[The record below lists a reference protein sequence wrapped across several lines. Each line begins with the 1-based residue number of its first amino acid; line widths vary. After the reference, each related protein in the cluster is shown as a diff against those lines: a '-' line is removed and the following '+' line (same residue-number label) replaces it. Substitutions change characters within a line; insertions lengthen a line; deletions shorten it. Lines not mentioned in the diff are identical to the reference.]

1 MSSPENAAWPVRAR
15 MQAAHDGLLA
25 LRFAFSP
32 QRVVTSKEFT
42 APLCAERPTHPD
54 AETASGAA

>member
-1 MSSPENAAWPVRAR
+1 MTFRETAAWLFRASMQIATSSTPV
-15 MQAAHDGLLA
+15 

-32 QRVVTSKEFT
+32 QRVVTSMGYA
-42 APLCAERPTHPD
+42 APLLLERTTHPD